1 MRFSKEEIQLTIA
14 SLMRDFKFQEVPGSE
29 LKIKPGR
36 LFINNYESFSVN
48 LVKRDEKN

>member
-1 MRFSKEEIQLTIA
+1 MRFAKEEIQLTMA
-14 SLMRDFKFQEVPGSE
+14 SIFQDFKFEEIPGSE

-48 LVKRDEKN
+48 LVIRNK